1 MGVVNVLDDL
11 AWMADVHFDLLGET
25 EQSSLHQI
33 SEKRQIVKDLLVGL
47 L

>member
-1 MGVVNVLDDL
+1 MLDDL
-11 AWMADVHFDLLGET
+11 AWMADVHFNLLGEAK
-25 EQSSLHQI
+25 QSPLHQI